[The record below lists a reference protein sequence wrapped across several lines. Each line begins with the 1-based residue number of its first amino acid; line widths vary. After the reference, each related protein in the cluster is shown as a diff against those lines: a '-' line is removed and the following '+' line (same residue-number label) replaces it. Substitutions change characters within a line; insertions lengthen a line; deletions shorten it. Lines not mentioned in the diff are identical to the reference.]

1 MHLACLC
8 AKDVNESKESHQKQ
22 EGSHRTIHRLE
33 APATFSNLTKKKA
46 RQTFVQRA
54 FPQVK
59 LYYYLIVRVHFK
71 YFLNHIKTGLVF
83 DFLAHTSDIGWIND
97 F

>member
-1 MHLACLC
+1 MKAARLAIGPYLIQP
-8 AKDVNESKESHQKQ
+8 KDGWDRRPPGLNF
-22 EGSHRTIHRLE
+22 
-33 APATFSNLTKKKA
+33 PKKKA

-83 DFLAHTSDIGWIND
+83 DFFAHTSDIDWIND